1 MRSTLFRLGGA
12 ALLLLA
18 AGTPANAQWVVYD
31 PTNYAQAITAY
42 TQAVQQYEFFLR
54 QALRLP
60 AEAVRRYRI
69 PDTPWASHDEPLPML
84 GGLNTGLNVL
94 QAYRDSVN
102 ALESLA
108 DVRSGAPAALQGRL
122 GTRYGA
128 IQLADSIARLGIQQA
143 GTVRGNGPAVL
154 RAIQAMDDDASAG
167 ADAYQSQTAI
177 LNKINA
183 ASVLGL
189 RIAEQGTQFL
199 AHTVEQLLI
208 ENLRKREA
216 EAELMN
222 AHGYQWQYGA
232 RYGAEMFDKTAERL
246 DGWHQP

>member
-1 MRSTLFRLGGA
+1 MRSTLVRLCGA
-12 ALLLLA
+12 ALLLLGV
-18 AGTPANAQWVVYD
+18 GTPANAQWVVYD
-31 PTNYAQAITAY
+31 PTNYAQAVTAY
-42 TQAVQQYEFFLR
+42 TQSVQQYQFFLR

-69 PDTPWASHDEPLPML
+69 PDMPWASHDAAVPML
-84 GGLNTGLNVL
+84 AGLNTGVNVP
-94 QAYRDSVN
+94 QAYSASVD
-102 ALESLA
+102 ALDALA
-108 DVRSGAPAALQGRL
+108 DVLSGAPAALRGRL

-154 RAIQAMDDDASAG
+154 QAIQAMDEDASAG

-222 AHGYQWQYGA
+222 AHSYQWQYGA

-246 DGWHQP
+246 DSWRQP

>member
-1 MRSTLFRLGGA
+1 MKSILFRLCGA
-12 ALLLLA
+12 ALLLFG
-18 AGTPANAQWVVYD
+18 AGSPASAQWVVYD
-31 PTNYAQAITAY
+31 PTNYAEAVATYAK
-42 TQAVQQYEFFLR
+42 AVQQYEFFLK

-60 AEAVRRYRI
+60 AEAVKRYRI
-69 PDTPWASHDEPLPML
+69 PDAPWASHDEALPML
-84 GGLNTGLNVL
+84 AGLNTGLNVP
-94 QAYRDSVN
+94 QAYTASVD
-102 ALESLA
+102 ALDALA
-108 DVRSGAPAALQGRL
+108 DVLSGAPAALRGRL

-143 GTVRGNGPAVL
+143 GTVRGSGPAVL
-154 RAIQAMDDDASAG
+154 RAIQAMDEDASAG
-167 ADAYQSQTAI
+167 PDAYQSQTAI

-189 RIAEQGTQFL
+189 RIAEQGTQFM

-222 AHGYQWQYGA
+222 AHSYQWQYGA
-232 RYGAEMFDKTAERL
+232 RYGAEIFDKTAERL
-246 DGWHQP
+246 DGWRQP

>member
-1 MRSTLFRLGGA
+1 MRSTLVRFCGA
-12 ALLLLA
+12 ALLLLG
-18 AGTPANAQWVVYD
+18 AGTPASAQWVVYD
-31 PTNYAQAITAY
+31 PTNYAQAVTAY
-42 TQAVQQYEFFLR
+42 TQAVQQYQFFVR

-60 AEAVRRYRI
+60 AEAIRRYRI
-69 PDTPWASHDEPLPML
+69 PDMPWASHDQALPML
-84 GGLNTGLNVL
+84 AGLNTGANVS
-94 QAYRDSVN
+94 QAYSASVN
-102 ALESLA
+102 ALDALA
-108 DVRSGAPAALQGRL
+108 DVVSGAPAALRGRL

-143 GTVRGNGPAVL
+143 GTVRGNGPDVL
-154 RAIQAMDDDASAG
+154 RAIQAMDEDASAG

-199 AHTVEQLLI
+199 AHTVEQLLM

-222 AHGYQWQYGA
+222 AHSYQWQYGA
-232 RYGAEMFDKTAERL
+232 RYGAEMFDKTAEHL
-246 DGWHQP
+246 DSWRQP

>member
-1 MRSTLFRLGGA
+1 MRSTLFRLCGA
-12 ALLLLA
+12 GLLLLG

-31 PTNYAQAITAY
+31 PTNYAQAVTAY
-42 TQAVQQYEFFLR
+42 TQAVQQYKFFLQ

-60 AEAVRRYRI
+60 AEAVKRYRI
-69 PDTPWASHDEPLPML
+69 PDMPWASHDETLPML
-84 GGLNTGLNVL
+84 AGLNTGLNVP
-94 QAYRDSVN
+94 QAYSASVD
-102 ALESLA
+102 ALDALA
-108 DVRSGAPAALQGRL
+108 DVLNGAPATLRGRL
-122 GTRYGA
+122 STRYGA

-143 GTVRGNGPAVL
+143 GTVRGNGPDVL
-154 RAIQAMDDDASAG
+154 RAIQAMDEDASAG

-222 AHGYQWQYGA
+222 AHSYQWQYGA

-246 DGWHQP
+246 DSWRQP